1 MALPKV
7 TTPTYELVLP
17 STDKKVRFRPFL
29 VKEEKILL
37 IAMENDNDTEM
48 INAIKQDDSKATY
61 AKKISKQDAKLDWNK
76 PAKEL
81 ERKIRA
87 YNPSPV
93 AHITLKGITMR
104 IWEAKIKPTTNKLK
118 PGTILSEK
126 STLDVVTSQDLLSI
140 TKLQLP
146 GKKIILAKDFLNG
159 HADFISDK
167 LDK

>member
-1 MALPKV
+1 
-7 TTPTYELVLP
+7 
-17 STDKKVRFRPFL
+17 
-29 VKEEKILL
+29 
-37 IAMENDNDTEM
+37 
-48 INAIKQDDSKATY
+48 
-61 AKKISKQDAKLDWNK
+61 
-76 PAKEL
+76 
-81 ERKIRA
+81 
-87 YNPSPV
+87 
-93 AHITLKGITMR
+93 MR
-104 IWEAKIKPTTNKLK
+104 IWEAKIKSATNKFK